1 MSRTPSRKKWEMSGY
16 SCIRPICAVSVS
28 WLKCEQVRAE
38 RIRPTIQLRV
48 WSTRT
53 TVVADLNALLLQI
66 VVFERHLYTVRS
78 TVVFTAVS
86 VLVAAAADPATG
98 TARYSSPERRDAVPY
113 QSSSGHPSRPLK
125 GSQRGQRPDRL
136 NLSKQN
142 WCVVEMPPGP
152 VDPVSAATT

>member
-1 MSRTPSRKKWEMSGY
+1 MSGY
-16 SCIRPICAVSVS
+16 PCIRPICAVSVS
-28 WLKCEQVRAE
+28 WLKCREQVHAK

-53 TVVADLNALLLQI
+53 TVVADLNALLLLQI
-66 VVFERHLYTVRS
+66 VVFWRHLYTVRS

-86 VLVAAAADPATG
+86 VSVAAAADPETG
-98 TARYSSPERRDAVPY
+98 TARYSSPERHGAVPY

-125 GSQRGQRPDRL
+125 GSQRGRRPDRL

-142 WCVVEMPPGP
+142 RCAVEMPPGP
-152 VDPVSAATT
+152 VDPVMDI